1 MLLLLLKWNSALRIL
16 LEVASIEVLLLD
28 RDLGLLELS
37 LVDRLALELRRVWL
51 DDWLSVVNHLV
62 GWNLALI
69 CLAGVHIL
77 WPKFLLTNSWLIKQK
92 VLVWHRLRRN
102 QLLILKVGVNLVS
115 RWLVIDWFI
124 HSVVNS
130 LAYRD
135 WTINWHE
142 FRRFLHTV
150 IQVVVDYWL
159 VVISVW
165 KLSLGK
171 SLLELLM
178 WPIAPSILQR
188 WLKVLLRVVLPW
200 LLILQN
206 YTIGEILVLNLIR
219 SSAVRSLLNKLWLLL
234 LGVRGAVSCLSELG
248 NELRASLLL
257 VSQTL
262 LQLLTNSN
270 IHILH
275 IL

>member
-77 WPKFLLTNSWLIKQK
+77 WPKLLLTNSWLIKQK

-234 LGVRGAVSCLSELG
+234 LRVRGAVSCLPELG
-248 NELRASLLL
+248 NELRTSLLL
-257 VSQTL
+257 VS
-262 LQLLTNSN
+262 
-270 IHILH
+270 
-275 IL
+275 

>member
-1 MLLLLLKWNSALRIL
+1 LLWVLLLLLKWNSALRIL

-77 WPKFLLTNSWLIKQK
+77 WPKLLLTNSWLIKQK

-234 LGVRGAVSCLSELG
+234 LGVRGAVSCLPELG

-257 VSQTL
+257 VS
-262 LQLLTNSN
+262 
-270 IHILH
+270 
-275 IL
+275 